1 MIHMQDMGDRI
12 AERRRSIGWT
22 QGQLAQKLGVTP
34 KAVSKWERGLA
45 CPDLLFLDELADAL
59 HFSFEALLVGVP
71 TGCITKENRSA

>member
-1 MIHMQDMGDRI
+1 M
-12 AERRRSIGWT
+12 SIGKNIAKYRKSLRLT
-22 QGQLAQKLGVTP
+22 QEAFGENLGVTNQ
-34 KAVSKWERGLA
+34 AVSKWERGLA

>member
-1 MIHMQDMGDRI
+1 MDYTKTGRLIRML
-12 AERRRSIGWT
+12 RREKGLT
-22 QGQLAQKLGVTP
+22 QLQLAQKLHVSD

>member
-34 KAVSKWERGLA
+34 QAVSKWDRGLPVRIF
-45 CPDLLFLDELADAL
+45 CFWMSLPTRFIFLLRRFWSVFLPA
-59 HFSFEALLVGVP
+59 V
-71 TGCITKENRSA
+71 